1 VSLGH
6 SGNALLADGWTWAA
20 FWGLLLTAVV
30 RVLADVA
37 RAVPGLWPPLILAS
51 GLLFLVFFGLWAAR
65 YLPVYLRP
73 RADGRPG

>member
-1 VSLGH
+1 
-6 SGNALLADGWTWAA
+6 
-20 FWGLLLTAVV
+20 LLLTAVV

-37 RAVPGLWPPLILAS
+37 RAVPALWPPLILAS

>member
-1 VSLGH
+1 
-6 SGNALLADGWTWAA
+6 
-20 FWGLLLTAVV
+20 V

-37 RAVPGLWPPLILAS
+37 RAVPALWPPLILAS